1 LDVTI
6 CEVCNGTISL
16 DKSIPINSL
25 NKSLIEVIRK
35 EHPNILE
42 EGSICLEC
50 LNHYR
55 TCHLADVLKVEKGNL
70 TDMEKN
76 IAKSVQKREILSKNI
91 NDEFEENLSFGDRLA
106 DKVADIGGSWGFI
119 GLFALVILAWLFINT
134 AHYFYHFDPAPYGK
148 LNLILSCLAAFQSPI
163 IMMSQNRKASKDRML
178 AEHQYKLN
186 LKMELEM
193 RRMHEKLDFVMNKL
207 NKVA

>member
-1 LDVTI
+1 MDVTI

-55 TCHLADVLKVEKGNL
+55 TCHLADVLKVEKRQ
-70 TDMEKN
+70 
-76 IAKSVQKREILSKNI
+76 SYR
-91 NDEFEENLSFGDRLA
+91 
-106 DKVADIGGSWGFI
+106 
-119 GLFALVILAWLFINT
+119 
-134 AHYFYHFDPAPYGK
+134 YGK
-148 LNLILSCLAAFQSPI
+148 EYCKECPEERNTF
-163 IMMSQNRKASKDRML
+163 
-178 AEHQYKLN
+178 
-186 LKMELEM
+186 
-193 RRMHEKLDFVMNKL
+193 
-207 NKVA
+207 